1 MRKLKVI
8 LILLMFVEI
17 ANAQIYI
24 SSFCGYSISTNPTKI
39 ENIVA
44 IDTVLNAFH
53 TTIPYGKGLN
63 IGMGMGYNFNKNL
76 AFEAIFTY
84 QVSSEIKYD
93 NDWGPSFVGHGNVA
107 SKSELYGI
115 GTIKNKTLQ
124 IAPMLMYK
132 IQINNLEPYFKAGV
146 NFIHTKVYNHNY
158 ASGISDSPIQELHD
172 SYETD
177 YVKTGGWDI
186 GFRGAFGINKQ
197 LNKHFAVYGE
207 IMVVNTN
214 YSYKKKEITM
224 HKVSGVDITSSITN
238 KVTEYNDDSEM
249 IDYSHL
255 GISIGLKYIISK
267 Q

>member
-1 MRKLKVI
+1 MKKLKVI

-17 ANAQIYI
+17 ADAQIYI
-24 SSFCGYSISTNPTKI
+24 SSFCGYSISTNPTKV

-44 IDTVLNAFH
+44 IDTVLNAYH

-63 IGMGMGYNFNKNL
+63 IGIGTGYEINKNL
-76 AFEAIFTY
+76 AIEVLFTY

-107 SKSELYGI
+107 SQSELYGK
-115 GTIKNKTLQ
+115 GTIKNKTMQ
-124 IAPMLMYK
+124 IVPMLIYK
-132 IQINNLEPYFKAGV
+132 IQVNNLEPYLKAGI
-146 NFIHTKVYNHNY
+146 NFLFTKANHYNY
-158 ASGISDSPIQELHD
+158 ISGISDMPIAELRD

-177 YVKTGGWDI
+177 YVKTGRWDI
-186 GFRGAFGINKQ
+186 GFRGACGINKQ

-255 GISIGLKYIISK
+255 GINIGLKYLISK